1 LSAIPI
7 SPANAG
13 VRVDAIGPIGI
24 IEAADRHLLRRCN
37 TMVMHLRKRFDNH
50 SLRHKNAAR
59 QMAAG
64 RTGMGKRNV
73 VPPLLALSGV
83 EKRYGGVRAL
93 RGVDFTLVAGEI
105 HVLLG
110 ENGAGKSTLMGII
123 SGAVQPDQGRMTLAG
138 RTVKF
143 VAPRDAHAAGIVM
156 IPQELDLVPGLD
168 IAANLF
174 LGQEKLTRL
183 GTMAHAEMVRG
194 AHDLLDRAGVRLDP
208 KLRVSSLR
216 MGERQLVAIAKALAA
231 EARILILDE
240 PTAAL
245 SAAEAEHLFETIRQ
259 LKDRGVGIIYISHRL
274 EEVARIGDRVTVM
287 RDGLVVGAARP
298 DTPQADLVRMLV
310 GKSFQDLF
318 PERAARI
325 GRPLLTLDHARFVP
339 AVERA
344 GWQAP
349 RDVSLTVHEG
359 EVVGLAGLM
368 GAGRTELLSAL
379 YGFEVRGRWQGGLTM
394 SGKPA
399 ALGSIAAA
407 RRAGIAYVTDDRR
420 TTGLVLGQSIA
431 RNIVM
436 STLAKVTPW
445 GFVSAAREQA
455 EVDAALNRFDVRPR
469 MPSARVINLSGGN
482 QQKVVFA
489 KELLSS
495 PRLLLLDEPTRGVD
509 VGAKS
514 EIYRQLRDLVAGGL
528 GVLVA
533 SSELPELIGLCDR
546 IVVMRGGVTTANF
559 AAGVSEETLRRH
571 SLGEVLAA

>member
-1 LSAIPI
+1 
-7 SPANAG
+7 
-13 VRVDAIGPIGI
+13 
-24 IEAADRHLLRRCN
+24 
-37 TMVMHLRKRFDNH
+37 
-50 SLRHKNAAR
+50 
-59 QMAAG
+59 
-64 RTGMGKRNV
+64 MGKRNV
-73 VPPLLALSGV
+73 AQPLLALSGM

-93 RGVDFTLVAGEI
+93 RGVDFTLQTGES

-123 SGAVQPDQGRMTLAG
+123 SGAVQPDHGAMTLSG
-138 RTVKF
+138 TSVKF
-143 VAPRDAHAAGIVM
+143 LTPRDAHANGIVM

-174 LGQEKLTRL
+174 LGHEITRL
-183 GTMAHAEMVRG
+183 GVMSRARMLRD
-194 AHDLLDRAGVRLDP
+194 AHDLLHRAGVRLDP
-208 KLRVSSLR
+208 KLLVSSLR

-245 SAAEAEHLFETIRQ
+245 SAAEAEHLFTTVRQ
-259 LKDRGVGIIYISHRL
+259 LKARGVGIIYISHRL
-274 EEVARIGDRVTVM
+274 EEVPLIGDRVTVM
-287 RDGLVVGAARP
+287 RDGLVVGEARP
-298 DTPQADLVRMLV
+298 DAPQADLVRMLV

-318 PERAARI
+318 PQRAAQI

-379 YGFEVRGRWQGGLTM
+379 YGFEVHGRWQGGV
-394 SGKPA
+394 SVDGKPA
-399 ALGSIAAA
+399 VLGSIAAA
-407 RRAGIAYVTDDRR
+407 RRAGIGYVTDDRR
-420 TTGLVLGQSIA
+420 STGLVLGQSVA

-436 STLAKVTPW
+436 STLARVTPW
-445 GFVSAAREQA
+445 GLASPAREEA
-455 EVDAALNRFDVRPR
+455 EVRTALDRFDVRPR
-469 MPSARVINLSGGN
+469 LPSARVVNLSGGN

-489 KELLSS
+489 KELLGS

-514 EIYRQLRDLVAGGL
+514 EIYRQLRDLAAGGL

-546 IVVMRGGVTTANF
+546 IVVMHGGVTTASF
-559 AAGVSEETLRRH
+559 AAGVSEETLRRY
-571 SLGEVLAA
+571 SLGEALVA